1 MFTPAQQ
8 AGFNAWANE
17 RIYRACERV
26 GEEAVRKDRS
36 AFFGSIF
43 GTLNHLLL
51 VDILYMDRL
60 RGRKTGFKRLDETVC
75 GEFGALRDRQF
86 AMDAEYV
93 DYLGKLDAKALT
105 GNVTFTTLLSDAQL
119 WTVPMPIY
127 LTNLF
132 QHQAHHRAQIHNM
145 LSQCGIEPPPIG
157 FVEYCVEE
165 GELPLPVKPAG

>member
-1 MFTPAQQ
+1 MFTPQQ
-8 AGFNAWANE
+8 HAGFNSWANQ
-17 RIYRACERV
+17 RIYRACEQV
-26 GEEAVRKDRS
+26 GEAAVRADRS

-60 RGRKTGFKRLDETVC
+60 RGRKTAFKRLDETIC
-75 GEFGALRDRQF
+75 AEFFALRDRQF

-93 DYLGKLDAKALT
+93 DYLGALDARTSA
-105 GNVTFTTLLSDAQL
+105 GSVTFTTLLSAAQI

-132 QHQAHHRAQIHNM
+132 QHQSHHRAQIHNM

-165 GELPLPVKPAG
+165 GELPLPAKPAG

>member
-1 MFTPAQQ
+1 MFTPKQH
-8 AGFNAWANE
+8 AGFNSWANR
-17 RIYRACERV
+17 RIYRACEQI
-26 GEEAVRKDRS
+26 GESAVCKDRP

-60 RGRKTGFKRLDETVC
+60 RGRKTRFKRLDETIC
-75 GEFGALRDRQF
+75 AEYGALREQQF
-86 AMDAEYV
+86 AMDAEYA
-93 DYLGKLDAKALT
+93 DYLGELEPQALA
-105 GNVTFTTLLSDAQL
+105 GSVTFTTLLSEAQV
-119 WTVPMPIY
+119 WTVPMRIY

-145 LSQCGIEPPPIG
+145 LSQCAIDPPPIG

-165 GELPLPVKPAG
+165 GELPLSVKPAD

>member
-1 MFTPAQQ
+1 MFTPKQQ
-8 AGFNAWANE
+8 AGFNSWANR
-17 RIYRACERV
+17 RIYLACDEV
-26 GEEAVRKDRS
+26 GEAAVRKDRS

-75 GEFGALRDRQF
+75 AEFGELRDRQS

-93 DYLGKLDAKALT
+93 DYLGKLGPSELK
-105 GNVTFTTLLSDAQL
+105 GSVTFTTLLSDAQV

-165 GELPLPVKPAG
+165 GELPLPARPAG